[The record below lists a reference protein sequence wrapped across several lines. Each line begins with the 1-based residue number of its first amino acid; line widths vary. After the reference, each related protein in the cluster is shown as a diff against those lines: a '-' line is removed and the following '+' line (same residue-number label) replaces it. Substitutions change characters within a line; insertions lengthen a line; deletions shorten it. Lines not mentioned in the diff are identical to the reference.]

1 MKANIRSDEELL
13 TERDVVDLFPDEAKG
28 TDFLSAFLRSMRSD
42 MRKSTMECVFKIPKY
57 SLEDVES
64 GKVSRD
70 FIAENLET
78 THETITRRIQ
88 LPR

>member
-1 MKANIRSDEELL
+1 MKTSDEDLL
-13 TERDVVDLFPDEAKG
+13 TETDVVHLLPDGAKG
-28 TDFLSAFLRSMRSD
+28 TNFLTAFLRSMRSD
-42 MRKSTMECVFKIPKY
+42 MRPATMECVFKIPKY

-70 FIAENLET
+70 FIADNLET

>member
-1 MKANIRSDEELL
+1 MNTTSHEDLL
-13 TERDVVDLFPDEAKG
+13 TEADVVDLFPDGAKG
-28 TDFLSAFLRSMRSD
+28 TDFLSEFLRSMRSD
-42 MRKSTMECVFKIPKY
+42 MRKATMECVFKVPKY

-70 FIAENLET
+70 FIADNLET
-78 THETITRRIQ
+78 THETITRRIK

>member
-1 MKANIRSDEELL
+1 MNYSDDLL
-13 TERDVVDLFPDEAKG
+13 TEADVVHLFPDGAKG
-28 TDFLSAFLRSMRSD
+28 SDFLTAFLRSMRSD
-42 MRKSTMECVFKIPKY
+42 MRQATMECVFKIPNY

-70 FIAENLET
+70 FIADNLES
-78 THETITRRIQ
+78 THETIKRRIQ

>member
-1 MKANIRSDEELL
+1 MRFTD
-13 TERDVVDLFPDEAKG
+13 RDGSVDSFRRCKG
-28 TDFLSAFLRSMRSD
+28 TDFLAGFLRSMRAD
-42 MRKSTMECVFKIPKY
+42 MRKATMECVFKIPKY

-70 FIAENLET
+70 FIADNLET
-78 THETITRRIQ
+78 THETITRRIK